1 MSFFSLSLS
10 LSFSL
15 LASFSPTT
23 FPFSQ
28 YFSLDILPLASDHSR
43 APYTRISCCMS
54 TESALFSTTL
64 TLSSWP
70 RSEVMTSLNSSET
83 SSLAGS
89 KSRRIRSQ
97 RAANQEQTSTK
108 SKERA
113 MRCFSPER
121 IPGVSTS
128 VMCLRIPLG
137 ALHPAPSKRARNE
150 LPKAARPLQASEGLT
165 ARVAPGVLRSS
176 REWEMATTRSVE
188 GSGPMLAPG
197 YFLFFFVFF
206 FWKSFARFFFFFRR
220 WKKQKKKRK
229 KKKKLEENK

>member
-1 MSFFSLSLS
+1 
-10 LSFSL
+10 
-15 LASFSPTT
+15 
-23 FPFSQ
+23 
-28 YFSLDILPLASDHSR
+28 
-43 APYTRISCCMS
+43 MS
-54 TESALFSTTL
+54 TESALLSTTL

-89 KSRRIRSQ
+89 NSSRIRSQ

-128 VMCLRIPLG
+128 VMCLRMPLG
-137 ALHPAPSKRARNE
+137 ALQPAPSKRARNE
-150 LPKAARPLQASEGLT
+150 LPNAASPDQASDGLT
-165 ARVAPGVLRSS
+165 ASVAPGVRRSS
-176 REWEMATTRSVE
+176 RACEMATTRSVE

-197 YFLFFFVFF
+197 YLRPSRCSMKVVFPVLYCPSSSTEGLAS
-206 FWKSFARFFFFFRR
+206 KSDSVRQAE
-220 WKKQKKKRK
+220 KKEPN
-229 KKKKLEENK
+229 L